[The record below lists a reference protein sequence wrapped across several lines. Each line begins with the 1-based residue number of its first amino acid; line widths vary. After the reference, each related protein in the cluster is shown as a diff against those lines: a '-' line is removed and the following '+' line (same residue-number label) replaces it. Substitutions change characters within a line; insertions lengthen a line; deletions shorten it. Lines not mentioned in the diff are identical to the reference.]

1 MAAVLGG
8 PGRVRSGHANTP
20 PRRPDG
26 RGQDGEEARSVE
38 EHHRMG
44 ETRQHDR
51 SDGDDSR
58 STRTGSNTQDSDL
71 ADRVRAAR
79 EGLDPL
85 HVPVMLDRIV
95 ELLAPALTEPGA
107 VLVDGT
113 LGLGGHAEALLK
125 ACPEMHLVGVDRD
138 TSALERSAARLE
150 PYADRTHFVHAVY
163 SEIPDALEEAGIA
176 DAQAVLLDLGVSSPQ
191 LDETDRGFAYAHE
204 APLDMRMDRTQT
216 LTAAD
221 VVNTYPAADLTR
233 VLRVHGEE
241 RFASRIVRAI
251 ERRRAKGPLDS
262 TSELAELVR
271 ETIPA
276 ATRRTGGHPARR
288 TFQGLRIEVNA
299 ELSILERALPAA
311 ISRLGIDGRIA
322 VLSYHSLEDRA
333 TKKALAA
340 LAKDTTPIDLPVSLP
355 DRQPELRLLTRG
367 AELPT
372 DEENER
378 NPRAQ
383 SARLRA
389 AERVRKPSR

>member
-1 MAAVLGG
+1 
-8 PGRVRSGHANTP
+8 
-20 PRRPDG
+20 
-26 RGQDGEEARSVE
+26 
-38 EHHRMG
+38 MG

-51 SDGDDSR
+51 PDGDDSR
-58 STRTGSNTQDSDL
+58 NAHTGSNTQSSDL

-125 ACPEMHLVGVDRD
+125 ACPEMRLVGVDRD
-138 TSALERSAARLE
+138 TSALERSAERLA
-150 PYADRTHFVHAVY
+150 PYADRTHFVHSVY
-163 SEIPDALEEAGIA
+163 SDIPDALDDAGIT

-221 VVNTYPAADLTR
+221 VVNTYPVADLTR

-241 RFASRIVRAI
+241 RFASRIARAI
-251 ERRRAKGPLDS
+251 ERRRAQGHLDS

-271 ETIPA
+271 EAIPA
-276 ATRRTGGHPARR
+276 ATRRTGGHPAKR

-299 ELSILERALPAA
+299 ELSILEEALPAA
-311 ISRLGIDGRIA
+311 LSSLAVGGRIA
-322 VLSYHSLEDRA
+322 VLSYHSLEDRMS
-333 TKKALAA
+333 KRALAA
-340 LAKDTTPIDLPVSLP
+340 LAKDTTPADLPVLLP
-355 DRQPELRLLTRG
+355 DRQPEIRLLTRG

-372 DEENER
+372 DEENEQ
-378 NPRAQ
+378 NPRAR

-389 AERVRKPSR
+389 AERVRGPSR

>member
-1 MAAVLGG
+1 MAAVLGEG
-8 PGRVRSGHANTP
+8 PTGTRQATRGTP
-20 PRRPDG
+20 QRRAECTFRGDRRGDG
-26 RGQDGEEARSVE
+26 DSVE
-38 EHHRMG
+38 EKRMG
-44 ETRQHDR
+44 DIRRHGGSEEGAEPKHPVE
-51 SDGDDSR
+51 GDLES
-58 STRTGSNTQDSDL
+58 
-71 ADRVRAAR
+71 RVRAAR
-79 EGLDPL
+79 AGIDPL

-95 ELLAPALTEPGA
+95 ELLAPALSRPGA

-125 ACPEMHLVGVDRD
+125 ACPELRLIGVDRD
-138 TSALERSAARLE
+138 ITALERSALRLQ
-150 PYADRTHFVHAVY
+150 PYADRTHFVHALY
-163 SEIPDALEEAGIA
+163 SDIPHALDEAGATEA
-176 DAQAVLLDLGVSSPQ
+176 DAILLDLGVSSPQ
-191 LDETDRGFAYAHE
+191 LDETERGFAYAHD
-204 APLDMRMDRTQT
+204 APLDMRMDRTQE
-216 LTAAD
+216 LTAAE
-221 VVNTYPAADLTR
+221 VVNTYSVPELAR
-233 VLRVHGEE
+233 VLRKYGEE
-241 RFASRIVRAI
+241 HFASRVAKAI
-251 ERRRAKGPLDS
+251 ERHRARGPVES
-262 TSELAELVR
+262 TRELADLVR
-271 ETIPA
+271 EAIPA
-276 ATRRTGGHPARR
+276 ATRRTGGHPAKR

>member
-1 MAAVLGG
+1 
-8 PGRVRSGHANTP
+8 
-20 PRRPDG
+20 
-26 RGQDGEEARSVE
+26 
-38 EHHRMG
+38 MG
-44 ETRQHDR
+44 ETRSDDR
-51 SDGDDSR
+51 PDGDDAQQH
-58 STRTGSNTQDSDL
+58 STDGSTLGADL

-113 LGLGGHAEALLK
+113 LGLGGHSEALLK
-125 ACPEMHLVGVDRD
+125 ACPEMRLVGVDRD
-138 TSALERSAARLE
+138 TSALERSARRLE
-150 PYADRTHFVHAVY
+150 PYADRTHFVHTVY
-163 SEIPDALEEAGIA
+163 SDIPGALDEAGVGQ
-176 DAQAVLLDLGVSSPQ
+176 AQAVLLDLGVSSPQ
-191 LDETDRGFAYAHE
+191 LDETDRGFAYAHD
-204 APLDMRMDRTQT
+204 APLDMRMDRTQE

-221 VVNTYPAADLTR
+221 VVNTYPVAELTR

-241 RFASRIVRAI
+241 RFASRIARAI

-271 ETIPA
+271 EAIPA
-276 ATRRTGGHPARR
+276 ATRRTGGHPAKR

-299 ELSILERALPAA
+299 ELSILEDALPAA
-311 ISRLGIDGRIA
+311 LSRLAVGGRIA
-322 VLSYHSLEDRA
+322 VLSYHSLEDRR
-333 TKKALAA
+333 TKRALAD
-340 LAKDTTPIDLPVSLP
+340 LAKDTTPADLPVPLP

-372 DEENER
+372 DEENEQ
-378 NPRAQ
+378 NPRAR

-389 AERVRKPSR
+389 AERVRGPSR